1 MSNRSRQ
8 LSNAERVDW
17 LRLIRSENVGP
28 STFWQLLTR
37 FGTAAAA
44 LDAIPELAK
53 RGGMRRRIKICTKA
67 QAETELAKADKLK
80 ARFMACGEAD
90 YPLSLAATDLPPPL
104 LCFRGHAIVF
114 KKPIIGIVGARNSSA
129 GGNRLTKDMARKLGE
144 RGYTIVSGMA
154 RGIDTAAHKGSLAT
168 GTIAVMAGGVDHIYP
183 RENDELFHQIVQSGI
198 VLSELPIGV
207 APQARD
213 FPRRNR
219 IISGLS
225 LGVVVVEASV
235 KSGSLITAQF
245 ALEQGREVF
254 AVPGF
259 PLDPRSRGSNRL
271 IQQGALLIQN
281 ADDVNNALSAMT
293 PLKME
298 EAEKSVLPP
307 ELVLSEQLE
316 EAEIDAARHTIEQ
329 LLSASPTSVDELIRQ
344 SGLPS
349 HVVLAG
355 LMELELAG
363 RLERHAGGLV
373 TLLYDVEAFREAD

>member
-1 MSNRSRQ
+1 M
-8 LSNAERVDW
+8 
-17 LRLIRSENVGP
+17 
-28 STFWQLLTR
+28 
-37 FGTAAAA
+37 
-44 LDAIPELAK
+44 
-53 RGGMRRRIKICTKA
+53 
-67 QAETELAKADKLK
+67 
-80 ARFMACGEAD
+80 
-90 YPLSLAATDLPPPL
+90 
-104 LCFRGHAIVF
+104 
-114 KKPIIGIVGARNSSA
+114 
-129 GGNRLTKDMARKLGE
+129 
-144 RGYTIVSGMA
+144 
-154 RGIDTAAHKGSLAT
+154 
-168 GTIAVMAGGVDHIYP
+168 
-183 RENDELFHQIVQSGI
+183 
-198 VLSELPIGV
+198 

-373 TLLYDVEAFREAD
+373 ALLYDVEAFREAD